1 MNIPG
6 PHIPRPRVRIRRR
19 HILGPRG
26 PPGCLNS
33 PTILNESPDR
43 RRGLRLLPSSL
54 VPAGAVFLSV
64 RLGGSGRLSRR
75 PGPRRLPGASVLPS
89 LGSPGTDPTSLLVGG
104 AVILGLGP
112 FPGGGVL
119 LSLAMLTGRGASL
132 SLVRGGGVFP
142 SLGLFPGGGV
152 FLSLVRGGGVFPSL
166 GMLTGRGASLS
177 LFPGGGVFPSRR
189 QFPGGAAWLNLRL
202 NLRLSGG
209 GWCGDGGLS
218 LRPGLR
224 RAPAPN
230 MRPEPPAPRSL
241 VPCGDTPSALRLGG
255 AVVRSPAAGGPAGR
269 AGAGPDGFAGWPPVA
284 SSSPVWPRPW

>member
-104 AVILGLGP
+104 AVILG
-112 FPGGGVL
+112 
-119 LSLAMLTGRGASL
+119 
-132 SLVRGGGVFP
+132 
-142 SLGLFPGGGV
+142 LGLFPGGGV

>member
-1 MNIPG
+1 M
-6 PHIPRPRVRIRRR
+6 RIRRR
-19 HILGPRG
+19 HIPGPRG

-33 PTILNESPDR
+33 PTILNESPAR

-89 LGSPGTDPTSLLVGG
+89 LGSPGTDPTSLFAGG
-104 AVILGLGP
+104 AVILGLGLVR
-112 FPGGGVL
+112 GGGVL
-119 LSLAMLTGRGASL
+119 LSLAMLMGRGASL
-132 SLVRGGGVFP
+132 SLVRGVGVFP
-142 SLGLFPGGGV
+142 SLGVLMGRGA
-152 FLSLVRGGGVFPSL
+152 SLVRGGGVFPSR
-166 GMLTGRGASLS
+166 GMLMGRGASLS

-209 GWCGDGGLS
+209 GWWGDGGLS

-230 MRPEPPAPRSL
+230 MRPEPLAPRSL

-269 AGAGPDGFAGWPPVA
+269 AGAGPGGFAGWPPVA
-284 SSSPVWPRPW
+284 SSSPVWPRRW